1 MSRFVLSSRFVYVRA
16 MKIDIIVVS
25 TERYRRGH
33 ELNFVPP
40 ITGLHL
46 AALTPSH
53 HRVRVIHQQ
62 VEPIDLSTDADLIAL
77 SFFTGFAPEAFR
89 LAGLFKRGG
98 KTVIGGGPHLTFT
111 PDPDP
116 GHCFD
121 AIVRGEA
128 ESVWRHVLSDF
139 EQGCLQREY
148 HGDSLPLDQLP
159 TPRYDLLSPRFV
171 VRRVVQATRGCPFS
185 CTFCSVPRYHPGFRT
200 RPVEGVLRDIAYESF
215 PRWWQRKM
223 VWFWDDNLTARRPW
237 VKELLR
243 GMIPYKRWWLTQ
255 ASLDIADDPE
265 LLRLMRDSGCIGVF
279 FGIESFTPS
288 SLAAAGKPQN
298 RNTDYRRRIKAL
310 HDHGIC
316 VMAGLISGL
325 DGDTPRSIIRMA
337 KQLDEVGID
346 VPFLSIL
353 TPYHGTPLYEKLE
366 SEGRLLPERGYE
378 HWNGYNVA
386 FQPRL
391 MSPVQLLEAH
401 RRLWK
406 NAFSLPAAMRRL
418 RRAATRLRPG
428 AFLLSVLMNG
438 FYSLKAATGNLP
450 RTFPATEIPGE

>member
-1 MSRFVLSSRFVYVRA
+1 

-33 ELNFVPP
+33 ELHFVPP

-46 AALTPSH
+46 AALTPAS

-62 VEPIDLSTDADLIAL
+62 VEPVDLESDADLIAL

-89 LAGLFKRGG
+89 LARLFRARG
-98 KTVIGGGPHLTFT
+98 KTVVGGGPHLTFT
-111 PDPDP
+111 PDPDSE
-116 GHCFD
+116 GCFH

-128 ESVWRHVLSDF
+128 ESVWPTLLSDL
-139 EQGCLQREY
+139 ESGRLQRIYQGEAR
-148 HGDSLPLDQLP
+148 SLDDLP
-159 TPRYDLLSPRFV
+159 TPRYDLLSPRFA

-200 RPVEGVLRDIAYESF
+200 RPVEAVIRDIAYDDF

-243 GMIPYKRWWLTQ
+243 AMIPLRRWWLTQ

-265 LLRLMRDSGCIGVF
+265 LLLLMQESGCIGIF
-279 FGIESFTPS
+279 FGIESFEVS

-298 RNTDYRRRIKAL
+298 RAADYRRRISAL
-310 HDHGIC
+310 HAHGIC
-316 VMAGLISGL
+316 VMAGLITGL
-325 DGDTPRSIIRMA
+325 DGDTPQSISRMG
-337 KQLDEVGID
+337 DRIEEVGID

-366 SEGRLLPERGYE
+366 AEGRLLPERGYE
-378 HWNGYNVA
+378 HRNGYNVA

-391 MSPVQLLEAH
+391 MTPSQLLEAH
-401 RRLWK
+401 RRLWRH
-406 NAFSLPAAMRRL
+406 AFAPATAFRRL
-418 RRAATRLRPG
+418 RKGASRLRPG
-428 AFLLSVLMNG
+428 AFLLSLLMNG
-438 FYSLKAATGNLP
+438 FYSLKAASGNLP
-450 RTFPATEIPGE
+450 RSFPERPA